1 MNRWRTG
8 RLLMF
13 SLCTVLCWGGQARS
27 QEQQQAEVLLQ
38 AALDKEVV
46 EGKLEEAIRLYEDII
61 ARFSSNRPI
70 AAKALVQM
78 GGCYEKLGNEKAREA
93 YERVL
98 REYADQSDSVDDA
111 RARLA
116 ALEQSIG
123 PRVEGLIIR
132 QVWADSDLGGFCVVS
147 PDGKYISYIDWLN
160 GTLAIVEIDT
170 GEKHSLMKKKGWDE
184 SPPGYP
190 FSPRWSPDSG
200 QLVYTWV
207 TEGNVCELRIVGL
220 DGSEPRILFQ
230 SEEKIWFQ
238 PGDWSPDGKY
248 ILAEFLME
256 DESLQLSLITVADG
270 SVRILKTIYEHEGQ
284 PTSGGLFSPDG
295 HYVAYNCSPSEDSRE
310 RDIFLI
316 SIEGGYEL
324 PLVTH
329 PADDYF
335 LGWAPDGKSILFT
348 SKRTGT
354 IDAWIIQ
361 VADGKPQG
369 TPSLLRRNIGEIG
382 PMGITPAGAFYYST
396 PGLMYDIYTTTLDP
410 ESGTII
416 TPPEREALP
425 YEGFNMSPD
434 WSPDGK
440 YLVYTSIRSGSQR
453 DITCVYSPETG
464 NVRELPFNL
473 TPCYPRWA
481 PDGRSILVKDTVG
494 DGGGIYRIDAQT
506 EEVIPLI
513 EKEGEESNHSPI
525 LSHDGKSL
533 FYIREY
539 DPEEL
544 YQVLVR
550 DLETGEE
557 KELFHTPPFDNST
570 IALSPDGQRLALLMR
585 ADEQMRALMV
595 MSSTGGD
602 QRELHRF
609 EQGGRWI
616 LDIDWS
622 PDGRYIYFPK
632 GPDPDMK
639 WELWRVP
646 SVGGTAQNLGL
657 IMQEFQYL
665 SVHPD
670 GRRITFAS
678 RPSREALQNEI
689 WVMENFLPPLE
700 EKHERR

>member
-1 MNRWRTG
+1 MKRTC
-8 RLLMF
+8 LLPF
-13 SLCTVLCWGGQARS
+13 VAFLLAISPVTGLAQTPHDLF
-27 QEQQQAEVLLQ
+27 QQALV
-38 AALDKEVV
+38 KERA
-46 EGKLEEAIRLYEDII
+46 EGNLEEAIQLYQRVVTEAGND
-61 ARFSSNRPI
+61 REL

-78 GGCYEKLGNEKAREA
+78 GRCYEKLGNEKAREA

-98 REYADQSDSVDDA
+98 REYADQSESVADA

-116 ALEQSIG
+116 ALEQSTG
-123 PRVEGLIIR
+123 PDVAEDLTIR
-132 QVWADSDLGGFCVVS
+132 QVWAGPAVDTFGAVS
-147 PDGKYISYIDWLN
+147 PDGKYISYVDWLN
-160 GTLAIVEIDT
+160 GTLAIREIAT
-170 GEKHSLMKKKGWDE
+170 GEKHSLMKKKGWEE

-190 FSPRWSPDSG
+190 LFSRWSPDSG
-200 QLVYTWV
+200 QLVYTWAI
-207 TEGNVCELRIVGL
+207 EGNDCELRIVGL
-220 DGSEPRILFQ
+220 DGSEPRILSQ

-248 ILAEFLME
+248 ILAGLLME
-256 DESLQLSLITVADG
+256 DKSIQLSLISVADG
-270 SVRILKTIYEHEGQ
+270 SVRILKTFYEHEGQ

-295 HYVAYNCSPSEDSRE
+295 RYIAYNRSPREDSNE
-310 RDIFLI
+310 RDIFLF

-324 PLVTH
+324 PLITH
-329 PADDYF
+329 LADDYL
-335 LGWAPDGKSILFT
+335 LGWAPDGKSILFA
-348 SKRTGT
+348 SERTGT
-354 IDAWIIQ
+354 MDAWIIQ
-361 VADGKPQG
+361 VADEKPQG
-369 TPSLLRRNIGEIG
+369 APLLLRRNIGEIG
-382 PMGITPAGAFYYST
+382 PMAITQEGAFYYST
-396 PGLMYDIYTTTLDP
+396 PGLMYDVYTTTLDP
-410 ESGTII
+410 ESGKII
-416 TPPEREALP
+416 TPPEKETLP

-440 YLVYTSIRSGSQR
+440 YFVYTSLRSGPER
-453 DITCVYSPETG
+453 NIICIYSAENGT
-464 NVRELPFNL
+464 VHELPHKL
-473 TPCYPRWA
+473 TLSYPRWA
-481 PDGRSILVKDTVG
+481 PDGRSILVKATVG

-506 EEVIPLI
+506 GEVIPLI
-513 EKEGEESNHSPI
+513 QREGEEYIHSPI

-557 KELFHTPPFDNST
+557 KELYRTPPFDNST
-570 IALSPDGQRLALLMR
+570 IALSPDGLSLALLMR

-595 MSSTGGD
+595 ISSTGGE
-602 QRELHRF
+602 QREVHRF

-632 GPDPDMK
+632 GPDPDLK
-639 WELWRVP
+639 EELWRVP

-657 IMQEFQYL
+657 IMLGFQHL
-665 SVHPD
+665 IVHPD

-678 RPSREALQNEI
+678 RPSREALQDEV

-700 EKHERR
+700 EDPNRR

>member
-1 MNRWRTG
+1 MNSWRTG
-8 RLLMF
+8 RLLTLSICM
-13 SLCTVLCWGGQARS
+13 VLCWGGQARS
-27 QEQQQAEVLLQ
+27 QEPQQAEVLLQ
-38 AALDKEVV
+38 AAINKQVV
-46 EGKLEEAIRLYEDII
+46 EGDLEEAIRMYADIVDRF
-61 ARFSSNRPI
+61 ARNRPI

-78 GGCYEKLGNEKAREA
+78 GRCYEKLGNEKAHEA

-98 REYADQSDSVDDA
+98 REYADQSELVADA

-116 ALEQSIG
+116 ALEQLTETD
-123 PRVEGLIIR
+123 VAEDLTIR

-160 GTLAIVEIDT
+160 GTLAIREIDT

-200 QLVYTWV
+200 QLVYTWI
-207 TEGNVCELRIVGL
+207 TEGNVCKLRIVGL

-230 SEEKIWFQ
+230 SEEKIWIV
-238 PGDWSPDGKY
+238 PADWSPDGEY
-248 ILAEFLME
+248 ILAGFLME
-256 DESLQLSLITVADG
+256 DESRQLSLISVADG
-270 SVRILKTIYEHEGQ
+270 SVRILKTFYEHERQ

-295 HYVAYNCSPSEDSRE
+295 RYVAYDCSPSEDSYE

-316 SIEGGYEL
+316 SIEGGDEV
-324 PLVTH
+324 PLITH
-329 PADDYF
+329 LADDY
-335 LGWAPDGKSILFT
+335 LLDWAPDGKSILFA

-354 IDAWIIQ
+354 MDAWIIQ

-369 TPSLLRRNIGEIG
+369 APSLLRRNIGDISPLGFTQE
-382 PMGITPAGAFYYST
+382 GAFYYST
-396 PGLMYDIYTTTLDP
+396 PGLMYDVYTTILDP
-410 ESGTII
+410 ESGRII
-416 TPPEREALP
+416 TPPEKEALP

-440 YLVYTSIRSGSQR
+440 YFVYTSIRSEPERS
-453 DITCVYSPETG
+453 ITCIYSADDG
-464 NVRELPFNL
+464 KVRELPHKL
-473 TPCYPRWA
+473 SLSYPRWA
-481 PDGRSILVKDTVG
+481 PDGRSILVKATVG

-506 EEVIPLI
+506 GEVIPLI
-513 EKEGEESNHSPI
+513 EKEGEEYNHSPI

-533 FYIREY
+533 SYIREY

-544 YQVLVR
+544 YQILVQ

-557 KELFHTPPFDNST
+557 MELYRTPPFDNST
-570 IALSPDGQRLALLMR
+570 IALSPDGQWLALLMR
-585 ADEQMRALMV
+585 VEDQVKVVTV
-595 MSSTGGD
+595 MPSSGGE
-602 QRELHRF
+602 QREVHRF
-609 EQGGRWI
+609 EQGGRWN

-632 GPDPDMK
+632 GPDPDLK

-678 RPSREALQNEI
+678 RPSREALQDEI

-700 EKHERR
+700 EK